1 MYTDTWSWV
10 YAYMHIKGSNISI
23 KLSLNVIDYIKY
35 VTTLVEY
42 FTVTKSGLR
51 PILLVKMY
59 SGIFHSGK

>member
-1 MYTDTWSWV
+1 MCV
-10 YAYMHIKGSNISI
+10 YIHVKESNISI
-23 KLSLNVIDYIKY
+23 KISLNVMDYLKY

-42 FTVTKSGLR
+42 FIVTKSGLR